1 MERVK
6 ATQSKQLSP
15 NVNGKERTQ
24 QQKDING
31 DLKNNCRI
39 NKKELE
45 VVQEIVQL
53 LRKREKNLTKR

>member
-1 MERVK
+1 MK